1 MRDGESVPHNIGSI
15 MSTPTPSF
23 LPTAS
28 LAASTTLDAVNDWR
42 ADAARYAVLNRM
54 MPALR
59 HDVAGAMQPVR
70 MLLMVLERR
79 LQNVDPDLDVI
90 AKNVTSIS
98 MLTKEASVEV
108 MSAMG
113 WTGSGEDV
121 RVSLRSSVDE
131 TIKLLAL
138 ELTLKKMAL
147 VNGIAD
153 DSATAPQSFLRSVF
167 MGALLA
173 FCDQDIEGGMLRVT
187 FDAGADN
194 QRPGQLQVR
203 MLPDDTGKSHAS
215 LDVDRKYRKI
225 AWPDV
230 QAMAQSCGVAMVRGD
245 GWLTLDLPKN

>member
-1 MRDGESVPHNIGSI
+1 MTANPYPHNIGSI
-15 MSTPTPSF
+15 MSTPIPSY
-23 LPTAS
+23 LP
-28 LAASTTLDAVNDWR
+28 AANLVAATTLDAVNDWR

-79 LQNVDPDLDVI
+79 LQNADPDLDAI

-98 MLTKEASVEV
+98 TLTKLASVDV
-108 MSAMG
+108 MRAMD
-113 WTGSGEDV
+113 WTASGEDV

-131 TIKLLAL
+131 AIKLLAL

-173 FCDQDIEGGMLRVT
+173 FCDQNVEGGILQVT
-187 FDAGADN
+187 VTSAADSR
-194 QRPGQLQVR
+194 QTSQLQLQLR
-203 MLPDDTGKSHAS
+203 MLPDDTGTSNVS
-215 LDVDRKYRKI
+215 LDVDRKYRVI
-225 AWPDV
+225 EWPDV
-230 QAMAQSCGVAMVRGD
+230 QAMAQSCGIQMARGD
-245 GWLTLDLPKN
+245 GWLTLDLPK

>member
-1 MRDGESVPHNIGSI
+1 MANSNPHNIGQM
-15 MSTPTPSF
+15 MSTTTPSY
-23 LPTAS
+23 LPPAN
-28 LAASTTLDAVNDWR
+28 LAAPTTLDAVNDWR

-70 MLLMVLERR
+70 MLLLVLERR
-79 LQNVDPDLDVI
+79 LQNADPDLDTI

-98 MLTKEASVEV
+98 MLTKTASVDV

-113 WTGSGEDV
+113 WTSSDDDV
-121 RVSLRSSVDE
+121 RVGLRSSVDE
-131 TIKLLAL
+131 AIKLLAL

-173 FCDQDIEGGMLRVT
+173 FCDQNIEGGILQVT
-187 FDAGADN
+187 VAAAAADS
-194 QRPGQLQVR
+194 QQPSQLQLQLR
-203 MLPDDTGKSHAS
+203 MLPDDTGASKVS
-215 LDVDRKYRKI
+215 LDVSRKHRVI
-225 AWPDV
+225 EWPDV
-230 QAMAQSCGVAMVRGD
+230 QAMAQSCGVQMARGD
-245 GWLTLDLPKN
+245 GWLTLDLPR